1 MYADQAIDIQRILE
15 GLTLSV
21 LCVNHNRPDQL
32 MAGGVLP
39 VILEQHLIIR
49 QRRACP
55 AQPIMFQ
62 WRGQLMEHWSPLG
75 AVKPGPARDVVPT
88 PVLMWR
94 ATDVK
99 DAQCY

>member
-1 MYADQAIDIQRILE
+1 MDLEHLILIRLSDPFDQDTITIFCIYYMIIFLFL
-15 GLTLSV
+15 LT
-21 LCVNHNRPDQL
+21 RPDQL

-62 WRGQLMEHWSPLG
+62 VQSAYDLS
-75 AVKPGPARDVVPT
+75 
-88 PVLMWR
+88 
-94 ATDVK
+94 
-99 DAQCY
+99 

>member
-1 MYADQAIDIQRILE
+1 MIIFLFL
-15 GLTLSV
+15 LT
-21 LCVNHNRPDQL
+21 RPDQL

-62 WRGQLMEHWSPLG
+62 VQSAYDLSLFLQECIF
-75 AVKPGPARDVVPT
+75 
-88 PVLMWR
+88 
-94 ATDVK
+94 
-99 DAQCY
+99 CYLSLVCHPSQAIAFLKTQQNDFMKIWMKYVSRS